1 MPFLAPASAELG
13 RGCGP
18 FFSAHARGPAVT
30 LQVPAV
36 APPGGSFEGF
46 TAQGPRAVE
55 WLRRNLFSSF
65 SNTLLTLLVVALSH
79 SPCPRLQL
87 GGHGC
92 DNLG

>member
-1 MPFLAPASAELG
+1 M
-13 RGCGP
+13 
-18 FFSAHARGPAVT
+18 T

-65 SNTLLTLLVVALSH
+65 SNTLLTLLVVALFGPRRA
-79 SPCPRLQL
+79 PCLQL